1 MVEVVP
7 GQSNSE
13 CLVRQVGKMCRRMRR
28 EARLRERLAL
38 RITLRLWPEHSEQLQ
53 FSESSETVEG
63 SLVGEC
69 QELGLVTSGALLEVL
84 LDSQGEMQSKGLALE
99 VRRCESAEL

>member
-1 MVEVVP
+1 M
-7 GQSNSE
+7 
-13 CLVRQVGKMCRRMRR
+13 
-28 EARLRERLAL
+28 
-38 RITLRLWPEHSEQLQ
+38 
-53 FSESSETVEG
+53 
-63 SLVGEC
+63 GEC